1 MNSTRFVKGN
11 RAAKR
16 RNHRRGGRPT
26 RTHAQLKKLGADMVK
41 KRLEDG
47 LGSIVDTY
55 ISLATGMHVG
65 DKQCKL
71 DPATTRHAIDRF
83 IGQAPRSLILDL
95 PDTVVESF
103 FELVMKEGEKEEQ
116 GKTDGQKEKGYR
128 G

>member
-65 DKQCKL
+65 DKRCKL
-71 DPATTRHAIDRF
+71 DPATTRHAIDKF
-83 IGQAPRSLILDL
+83 LGAAPRNLMLDIHE
-95 PDTVVESF
+95 TVESF
-103 FELVMKEGEKEEQ
+103 FEQVMKERERQEG
-116 GKTDGQKEKGYR
+116 GKTDGEEDEG
-128 G
+128 GET